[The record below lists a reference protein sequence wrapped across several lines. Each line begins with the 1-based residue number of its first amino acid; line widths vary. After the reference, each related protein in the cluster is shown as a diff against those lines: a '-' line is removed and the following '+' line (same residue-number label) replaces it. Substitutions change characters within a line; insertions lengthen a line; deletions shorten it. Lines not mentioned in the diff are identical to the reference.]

1 MYFVWYQ
8 KHILCAHRTTVLLV
22 TTYISMMSSE
32 SKPIQLSEF
41 VIAIRDLSD
50 ENLLSLQSQ
59 LTTSTIKLQETNGIL
74 EEEIRNTSDQEE
86 LSLYSETI
94 QENKT
99 VLLSQQRRLDALG
112 EELASRG
119 LTLKEEGVYL

>member
-1 MYFVWYQ
+1 
-8 KHILCAHRTTVLLV
+8 
-22 TTYISMMSSE
+22 MSSE

-50 ENLLSLQSQ
+50 ENLLSLQTQ

-94 QENKT
+94 EENKT

-112 EELASRG
+112 KELASRG
-119 LTLKEEGVYL
+119 LMLKEEGVYL